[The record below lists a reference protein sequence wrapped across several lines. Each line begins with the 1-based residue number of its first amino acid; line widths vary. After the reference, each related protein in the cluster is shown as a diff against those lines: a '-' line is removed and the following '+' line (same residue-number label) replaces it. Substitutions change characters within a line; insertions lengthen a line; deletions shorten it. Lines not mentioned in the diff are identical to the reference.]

1 MEISWII
8 TAFIVMFIF
17 FGVDFILLKIR
28 HKMFM
33 QTINKAFDN
42 IVKTLLIIFTFNQLF
57 KNNDDIDNND
67 IT

>member
-42 IVKTLLIIFTFNQLF
+42 IVKTLLIIFTFN
-57 KNNDDIDNND
+57 
-67 IT
+67 